1 MKVVQVNGKKI
12 KVVYPEEV
20 DDFLTPEDKEMDA
33 RCREAVAASLRKK
46 NFLELLREEKSF
58 VFYKIL

>member
-12 KVVYPEEV
+12 KVIYPGEV

-33 RCREAVAASLRKK
+33 RCREAVAAALRKK
-46 NFLELLREEKSF
+46 NFLELLREEK
-58 VFYKIL
+58 